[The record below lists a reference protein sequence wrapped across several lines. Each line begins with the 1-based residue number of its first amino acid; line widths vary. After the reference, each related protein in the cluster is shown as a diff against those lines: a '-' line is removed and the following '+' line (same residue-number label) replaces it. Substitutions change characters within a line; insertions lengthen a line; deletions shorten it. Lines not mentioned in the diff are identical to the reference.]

1 MRKKL
6 SELMGDIEKYSDS
19 LELAESVDAISYD
32 LDPHEAYI
40 LKEAAINLSQLW
52 KLISDIKYAQLN
64 EHTGPSG
71 KPIYYYDSSKQL
83 EAMRERGMTPR
94 DASETFQIIKAM
106 AEEPHELHLED
117 VYEIDDL
124 NITTRARNLLVKAKI
139 CTKEKLCQMT
149 HAELKDM
156 KGMGRKSLEDL
167 IRAVEA
173 RGLSFGDS

>member
-94 DASETFQIIKAM
+94 DASETFQQIKAM
-106 AEEPHELHLED
+106 AEEPHELDFSVWDFEFSSRAYSILER
-117 VYEIDDL
+117 EGIK
-124 NITTRARNLLVKAKI
+124 TAKQ
-139 CTKEKLCQMT
+139 LCSMT
-149 HAELKDM
+149 HVELKKLGGLGKKTLKEIIDT
-156 KGMGRKSLEDL
+156 
-167 IRAVEA
+167 VEG
-173 RGLSFGDS
+173 RGLNFGMRL